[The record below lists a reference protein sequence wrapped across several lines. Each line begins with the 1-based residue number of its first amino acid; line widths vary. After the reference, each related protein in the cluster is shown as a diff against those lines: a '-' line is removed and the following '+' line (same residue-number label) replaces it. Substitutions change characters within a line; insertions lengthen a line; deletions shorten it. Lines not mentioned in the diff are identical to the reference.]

1 MARGSRYHSKRLVG
15 PATMENLSWI
25 DIAKAN
31 LHIGNIVPVPS
42 RNITNSSFMAVGI
55 TLGDAIPGSILR
67 FVPTGEALPATPAT
81 GTIQFRTGIT
91 TNTDS
96 VVVGGTISFNR
107 QSDPF
112 LVVVPPTA
120 THIVVLQ
127 SVDLLD
133 VEVILDD

>member
-42 RNITNSSFMAVGI
+42 RNITQGSFMAVGI
-55 TLGDAIPGSILR
+55 ALGDAIPGSILR
-67 FVPTGEALPATPAT
+67 FVPTGEALPATAAT
-81 GTIQFRTGIT
+81 GTIQFRTGLT

-112 LVVVPPTA
+112 LVVIPPTA
-120 THIVVLQ
+120 THIVVLNA
-127 SVDLLD
+127 VNLIDA
-133 VEVILDD
+133 EVILDN